1 MQLRDVLNAF
11 EQNGPASLAQ
21 MSRDL
26 EIEASALEG
35 MIQFWVRKGKLREVC
50 DLGCAS
56 CGAQSSCPACVL
68 VPRRYELVTDG
79 APANTGLA
87 QEPPKRSCCH

>member
-21 MSRDL
+21 MARDMDV
-26 EIEASALEG
+26 EASALEG

-50 DLGCAS
+50 DLGCSS
-56 CGAQSSCPACVL
+56 CGAHGSCPVVTL
-68 VPRRYELVTDG
+68 TPRRYELVADDS
-79 APANTGLA
+79 PATPHLV
-87 QEPPKRSCCH
+87 QEAPKRSCCH